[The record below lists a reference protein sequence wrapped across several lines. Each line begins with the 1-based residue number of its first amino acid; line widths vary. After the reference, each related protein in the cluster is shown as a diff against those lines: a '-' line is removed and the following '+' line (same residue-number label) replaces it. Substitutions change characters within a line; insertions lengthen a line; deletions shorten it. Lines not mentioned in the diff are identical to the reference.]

1 MKNKRMWEFKNIA
14 ENKESAD
21 LYIYS
26 EIEEDSWW
34 SDSET
39 SANAFKAKIDEISDV
54 KNLNIYINSYGGSVK
69 EGLAINSILQRF
81 NGFKT
86 VYVDGMACSI
96 ATVIAMAAD
105 KVCVYPHSIMMI
117 HNALCSCC
125 GNADELRKVAD
136 DLDKVTDSIKS
147 AYLSKRGIN
156 IDKDKLT
163 ELMNAET
170 CLTASECLEYGFADE
185 IVDIRTANNSASKSM
200 NKAYF
205 DRMQKMFNC
214 YAGNINS
221 ESDIKNDIKNE
232 TSESEIVENTPPAA
246 VNNYEKTIKIFEN
259 FMGGYK
265 NV

>member
-1 MKNKRMWEFKNIA
+1 MNKTKRMWEFKNVS

-26 EIEEDSWW
+26 KIEEDSWW

-39 SANAFKAKIDEISDV
+39 SANAFNAKIDEISDV
-54 KNLNIYINSYGGSVK
+54 KNLNIYINSNGGSVK

-86 VYVDGMACSI
+86 AYVDGMACSI

-125 GNADELRKVAD
+125 GNADELRKIAD
-136 DLDKVTDSIKS
+136 DLDKITDSIKS
-147 AYLSKRGIN
+147 AYLSKKGIN

-185 IVDIRTANNSASKSM
+185 IVDIRNTQNSYVSNSM

-205 DRMQKMFNC
+205 DRMQKIFNC
-214 YAGNINS
+214 HSGNTNS
-221 ESDIKNDIKNE
+221 ESDVQNKN
-232 TSESEIVENTPPAA
+232 SESESEGNTPPVAE
-246 VNNYEKTIKIFEN
+246 NNYEKTIKIFEN
-259 FMGGYK
+259 FMGGNK